1 MDVRYI
7 FLNRA
12 GRLRS
17 GWRLVIS
24 GLFIF
29 LFTYIAFIF
38 IGTALPL
45 ILGPDLAARL
55 FDSRWGFVIQ
65 GFTLLT
71 PATLIGWACGK
82 LFEDLP
88 PRALGWGF
96 THGWLKDFFIGSL
109 IGAASL
115 LLAAAIPMLTG
126 SLRFTLNAPLLFA
139 TIGKTVLTS
148 IPIFILAA
156 AA

>member
-1 MDVRYI
+1 MDIKDI
-7 FLNRA
+7 FLNRVE
-12 GRLRS
+12 RLRS
-17 GWRLVIS
+17 GWRLVIA
-24 GLFIF
+24 GLLIFI
-29 LFTYIAFIF
+29 FTYIAIVI

-45 ILGPDLAARL
+45 IRGRAVAARL
-55 FDSRWGFVIQ
+55 FDSRWGFIIQ
-65 GFTLLT
+65 GLTLLT

-96 THGWLKDFFIGSL
+96 TRGWLKDFFIGSL

-115 LLAAAIPMLTG
+115 LLATAFPVMTG
-126 SLRFTLNAPLLFA
+126 SLKVTVNAPLLLA

-148 IPIFILAA
+148 
-156 AA
+156 